1 MLYLAKVKK
10 KEFAGKAMLQLLAQQ
25 RSDHYWS
32 LSSDEGSILAA
43 DVDDLEEGNLVLL
56 QLTEAREVQSIRD
69 ATSWVLELV
78 ENYLAN
84 GVTPELLQ
92 NEAERVEQ
100 WRQSLT
106 LQSQEVARR
115 ALEIEARRDQIQD
128 LENNLKQEQ
137 KQLEITA
144 TELEARHTSLQEMEH
159 RLQEERHQL
168 ESLAIRL
175 KANVNGSSN

>member
-10 KEFAGKAMLQLLAQQ
+10 REFAGKAMLQLLAQQ
-25 RSDHYWS
+25 HSDHYWS
-32 LSSDEGSILAA
+32 LFSDEDSVLSA
-43 DVDDLEEGNLVLL
+43 DIEDYGEGTLVVVDLS
-56 QLTEAREVQSIRD
+56 ASREVQDIHD
-69 ATSWVLELV
+69 ATGWVLELV

-84 GVTPELLQ
+84 GITPGLLQ

-137 KQLEITA
+137 KQLEVTA
-144 TELEARHTSLQEMEH
+144 TELEARHKSLQELEH
-159 RLQEERHQL
+159 TLQHERQQL

-175 KANVNGSSN
+175 KANVNGSSS